1 MNARPSAY
9 PLQIEGT
16 RDRRRPADINPR
28 VAMTHNGMTSSS
40 EPLRVAVI
48 PAVVAG

>member
-1 MNARPSAY
+1 LKGR
-9 PLQIEGT
+9 
-16 RDRRRPADINPR
+16 RDRRRRADISAR

-40 EPLRVAVI
+40 EPLPVAVI